1 MPGEADPA
9 TPARIIPELQEHNR
23 AFWTGGGSGRLL
35 IQRCTS
41 CSLWVHPPAVD
52 CRDCGGGLEPQPV
65 SGRGEV
71 FTYTVNHH
79 PFNPAVPPPYVIALV
94 QLEEQDDLR
103 IATNI
108 VDCEPDSV
116 NIGLPVEVRF
126 ERQDVR
132 ADTVYFPVFAPSA
145 G

>member
-1 MPGEADPA
+1 
-9 TPARIIPELQEHNR
+9 
-23 AFWTGGGSGRLL
+23 
-35 IQRCTS
+35 
-41 CSLWVHPPAVD
+41 
-52 CRDCGGGLEPQPV
+52 V

-126 ERQDVR
+126 ERQDVG